1 MAPKIEL
8 YDTTLRDGT
17 QMEGISLSVEDKLKI
32 ARRLDDIGVHYIEG
46 GWPGSNP
53 KDAEFFARIG
63 ELKLRNAT
71 IAAFGSTRRAGAE
84 AKDDPNLKALVDA
97 RTKVVT
103 IVGKASERQ
112 VTEVLETTP
121 EENLAMLADSI
132 RFLRSKGLTVFFDA
146 EHFFDGFVH
155 NGPYSLQ
162 CLKTA
167 AGAGVNCVVLCD
179 TNGGMVTSKFAE
191 ITRTVVGEV
200 DCQVGVHAHNGADV
214 AVANS
219 LAGIEAG
226 ATHVQ
231 GAANGYGDMS
241 GNANMFSIIANLKL
255 KMGVDVVTDE
265 QLQHLAEVSHYVSEI
280 ANIPP
285 NARQPYVG
293 SAAFTHKAGL
303 HVAAV
308 IKEGWSY
315 QHIDPTSVGN
325 DTRIIVSELAG
336 RHSIT
341 AKLEEQGADLDLSP
355 AEVRGLLDLVKKME
369 AKGYAYEGAE
379 ASFALLVRRSRPGYQ
394 APFELVDFMVVERRH
409 HLSVGKKAKTG
420 EEAREMVSEAMVKL
434 RVGEETFI
442 TADEGNGPVNALD
455 GAVRKALAQFYPDIR
470 DMHLVD
476 YKVRIID
483 SAAGTGANVRVLI
496 ESTDG
501 DETWTTVGSS
511 TDVIEASWLALAD
524 SLEYWLLKH
533 KTTAAAN

>member
-1 MAPKIEL
+1 VPAKVEL

-53 KDAEFFARIG
+53 KDAEFFARIS
-63 ELKLRNAT
+63 ELNLRNAT
-71 IAAFGSTRRAGAE
+71 IAAFGSTRRAGAT
-84 AKDDPNLKALVDA
+84 ADADPNLKALVDA
-97 RTKVVT
+97 KTKVVT
-103 IVGKASERQ
+103 IVGKASDRQ
-112 VTEVLETTP
+112 VTEVLETTV

-132 RFLRSKGLTVFFDA
+132 RFLKGKGLTVFFDA
-146 EHFFDGFVH
+146 EHFFDGFVSDKD
-155 NGPYSLQ
+155 YSLQ

-167 AGAGVNCVVLCD
+167 VGAGVDCVVLCD

-191 ITRTVVGEV
+191 ITRTVVDQV
-200 DCQVGVHAHNGADV
+200 QCQVGVHAHNGADV

-219 LAGIEAG
+219 LAGVEAG

-241 GNANMFSIIANLKL
+241 GNANMFSIVANLKL
-255 KMGVDVVTDE
+255 KLGIDCVTDE

-285 NARQPYVG
+285 SGRQPYVG

-308 IKEGWSY
+308 IKQGWSY
-315 QHIDPTSVGN
+315 QHIDPALVGN

-341 AKLEEQGADLDLSP
+341 AKLEEQGADLDLSK
-355 AEVRGLLDLVKKME
+355 EDIRGLLDLIKRME

-409 HLSVGKKAKTG
+409 HLARGAKPG
-420 EEAREMVSEAMVKL
+420 DDRREMVSEAMVKV

-442 TADEGNGPVNALD
+442 TADEGNGPVDALD
-455 GAVRKALAQFYPDIR
+455 GAVRKALVQFYPDIR
-470 DMHLVD
+470 SLHLVD

-483 SAAGTGANVRVLI
+483 PAAGTGANTRVLI

-524 SLEYWLLKH
+524 SLEYWLVKH
-533 KTTAAAN
+533 HPIGSAD